1 MTLLPPPATTAF
13 VIVDMQNDFVHP
25 DGAYGRAG
33 KTAAAI
39 AALPARHRK
48 LAKAMRAAGGWI
60 VSTHFTL
67 VPGRD
72 GEPFISPHLKN
83 LRPFLGRGDFA
94 PGSFGHELIAD
105 LQPSD
110 LQVEKVAF
118 SAFYQSRMEWML
130 ARAGIRTLI
139 FGGIVTN
146 GGVASTVRDAHVRDF
161 HTIVLADGCA
171 AFSQSAHEASI
182 AALATISEIATVEEM
197 VAALGG

>member
-1 MTLLPPPATTAF
+1 MASLPDPTTAAF

-72 GEPFISPHLKN
+72 GEPFISPHLKRM
-83 LRPFLGRGDFA
+83 RPFLARGDFD
-94 PGSFGHELIAD
+94 IA
-105 LQPSD
+105 
-110 LQVEKVAF
+110 
-118 SAFYQSRMEWML
+118 
-130 ARAGIRTLI
+130 
-139 FGGIVTN
+139 VTC
-146 GGVASTVRDAHVRDF
+146 GRHGWRDAKGHPSCVGADCRRLCHHVCEGVHILDPVVGRHDEKNIF
-161 HTIVLADGCA
+161 WPAC
-171 AFSQSAHEASI
+171 
-182 AALATISEIATVEEM
+182 
-197 VAALGG
+197 